1 MQHPVLKQ
9 AKDALDELS
18 DDPKARMQAEMREM
32 ALISYKLGL
41 GAAREEGLEQGKVK
55 GRAEGKVEGRAEG
68 KAELL
73 RKLLVFKFG
82 ALPEVVT
89 TRLEHESE
97 AQLDEWFEAAVSATR
112 LEDILGNT

>member
-9 AKDALDELS
+9 AKDALEELS

-41 GAAREEGLEQGKVK
+41 GAAREEGLEQGKV
-55 GRAEGKVEGRAEG
+55 RGRAEG

-73 RKLLVFKFG
+73 RKLLMFKFG

-89 TRLEHESE
+89 TRLEKESE